1 MHMHHAA
8 NGDGHESHHRNH
20 DALPRLAALQSLI
33 RRSGWRDASGP
44 GMHASLSPKL
54 AGAANSVVAS
64 RIRRQPPD
72 LARVLI

>member
-8 NGDGHESHHRNH
+8 NGNSHQSHHRNH

-33 RRSGWRDASGP
+33 RRGGRCDASGP
-44 GMHASLSPKL
+44 SLSPKL

-64 RIRRQPPD
+64 RIRRRPPD